1 MFNPKTIIECVG
13 TFILVFTIQVAGSAD
28 LAPLG
33 IGAILVAIVFMG
45 GPISGGHYNPAVS
58 LAVNLRGNISLDEM
72 MHYMVSQLLG
82 GILGGLC
89 GGIVS
94 SSFSVAAMGKDV
106 SYIQAFLAEVIFTFV
121 LCLVV
126 LLTAT
131 NPKCEDNHYYG
142 LAIGLVVCSGII
154 SVGEF
159 FVM

>member
-1 MFNPKTIIECVG
+1 MICGDGLAMTRLG
-13 TFILVFTIQVAGSAD
+13 TGEKW
-28 LAPLG
+28 
-33 IGAILVAIVFMG
+33 G
-45 GPISGGHYNPAVS
+45 GDNPAVS
-58 LAVNLRGNISLDEM
+58 LAVNLRGNMSLDEM
-72 MHYMVSQLLG
+72 MHYMVSQVLG
-82 GILGGLC
+82 DILGGLC
-89 GGIVS
+89 GGIIS

-126 LLTAT
+126 LLTAAT

-159 FVM
+159 FVMWLSYIHICDVHIN